1 MRKYFYNIVKYFF
14 RRILS
19 PSPEESHGGVDL
31 SEVFPGGLGPDHR
44 HPHHLLR
51 VGVQLGVFLLRKR
64 HLPVREGDIP
74 PWSLEAEGGQAT
86 LRSDHENIFYKGT
99 IITRSMSEIM
109 LRRVGLQTVT
119 ALLSRAQSQK
129 RVEEQSEERNQ
140 FRPDSTQLYIRGW
153 LKSRVLNKS

>member
-14 RRILS
+14 RRFLS

-44 HPHHLLR
+44 HPHHLLG

-74 PWSLEAEGGQAT
+74 PWSLEAEGGQAS
-86 LRSDHENIFYKGT
+86 LRSDHEYIFYKGT
-99 IITRSMSEIM
+99 NIGL
-109 LRRVGLQTVT
+109 LRRQ
-119 ALLSRAQSQK
+119 
-129 RVEEQSEERNQ
+129 
-140 FRPDSTQLYIRGW
+140 
-153 LKSRVLNKS
+153 

>member
-14 RRILS
+14 RRFLS

-31 SEVFPGGLGPDHR
+31 SEVFPGGLGSDHG

-51 VGVQLGVFLLRKR
+51 VGVQLGVVVIL
-64 HLPVREGDIP
+64 HQLPVLEGGGLRR
-74 PWSLEAEGGQAT
+74 LEAEGGQAT
-86 LRSDHENIFYKGT
+86 LRSEYEDIFYKGT
-99 IITRSMSEIM
+99 MITRSMSEIM